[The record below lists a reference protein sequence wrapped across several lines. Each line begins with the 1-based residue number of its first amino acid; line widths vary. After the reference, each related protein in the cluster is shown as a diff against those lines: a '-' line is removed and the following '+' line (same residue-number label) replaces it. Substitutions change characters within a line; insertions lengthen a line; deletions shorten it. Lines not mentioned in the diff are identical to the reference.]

1 MCLGDFCYGY
11 SKLHSVFT
19 VVLKIVFCNMVKIS
33 TVRGIGVAENG
44 INRRWRKERGR
55 KPSKGGFGLRV
66 RI

>member
-1 MCLGDFCYGY
+1 MCLRDFFSGY

-19 VVLKIVFCNMVKIS
+19 VVLNMVKGS
-33 TVRGIGVAENG
+33 TVRDIGVAENG
-44 INRRWRKERGR
+44 VNRRWSKWRGR

>member
-1 MCLGDFCYGY
+1 MSTIFLLGILKTTLSLY
-11 SKLHSVFT
+11 SCFENSV
-19 VVLKIVFCNMVKIS
+19 LNMVEGS

-44 INRRWRKERGR
+44 VNRKWRKERGR